1 MLRPR
6 PHRLTAPIEADDVD
20 PRGFA
25 CPAQPYRLLVASHAP
40 QPLRGADLI
49 VCGFC
54 RVPWSDLRE
63 QIATVLRIER
73 DRARLTP

>member
-1 MLRPR
+1 MSRPL
-6 PHRLTAPIEADDVD
+6 PPIEPADVD

-25 CPAQPYRLLVASHAP
+25 CPAGPYRLLVVSHAP
-40 QPLRGADLI
+40 VGLRGADLV

-54 RVPWSDLRE
+54 RVPWSTLRSRIADLL
-63 QIATVLRIER
+63 IAER